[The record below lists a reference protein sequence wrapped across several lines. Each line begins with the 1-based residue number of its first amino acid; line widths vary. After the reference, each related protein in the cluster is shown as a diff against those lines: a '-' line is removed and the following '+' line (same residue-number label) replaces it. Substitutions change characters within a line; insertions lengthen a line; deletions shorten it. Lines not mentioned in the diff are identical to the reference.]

1 MTQERAMMMTMT
13 ERMSARRAAVRRLA
27 GAPTTDRRAQTQR
40 RLLDAGRTVIAEN
53 GVGGASVG
61 LITSAAGFSRGA
73 FYSNFQD
80 MDHFVEQ
87 VAHREWE
94 SVLVVIGRSLNA
106 ALDQSPAGG
115 EGAPDDEGVAAA
127 GTGAGPAPGA
137 ARATSSER
145 SSSHVAD
152 RVATGLLES
161 TRPLLLAG
169 RADADLDNLTRF
181 AQALL
186 AAVPRDREFYLL
198 WTSLS
203 NFMVRFPEGSAHLR
217 AAFIDFHDG
226 MAEYLVDALDAL
238 GLEPAIDPG
247 DIVDLV
253 IAIGARSMRSQLVS
267 TDHLEGELIDR
278 LLPVLI
284 PTLIRVREAP
294 SRR

>member
-1 MTQERAMMMTMT
+1 MMMTMT

-94 SVLVVIGRSLNA
+94 SVLVAIGQSLSA
-106 ALDQSPAGG
+106 ALDQVPAGG
-115 EGAPDDEGVAAA
+115 EDPPADEGAVP
-127 GTGAGPAPGA
+127 TTP
-137 ARATSSER
+137 SER
-145 SSSHVAD
+145 PSPSQVVD

-186 AAVPRDREFYLL
+186 DAVPRDREFYLL

-217 AAFIDFHDG
+217 AAFVDFHDG
-226 MAEYLVDALDAL
+226 MAEYLVGALDAL
-238 GLEPAIDPG
+238 GLEPAIDPE

-253 IAIGARSMRSQLVS
+253 IAIGARSTRSQLVS

-284 PTLIRVREAP
+284 PTLVRTRAGSP
-294 SRR
+294 GA